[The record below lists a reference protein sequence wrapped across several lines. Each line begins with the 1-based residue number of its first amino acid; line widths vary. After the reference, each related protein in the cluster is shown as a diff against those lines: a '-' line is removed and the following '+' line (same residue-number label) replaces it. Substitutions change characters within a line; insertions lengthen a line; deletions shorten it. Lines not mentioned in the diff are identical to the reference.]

1 MTQEQTATKDF
12 LGIRA
17 KREASGMTLK
27 DVYAVTRISVVNL
40 EAIENGAFEDLPVPT
55 YTKNF
60 IKTYARALG
69 MDSKPILDSYEAY
82 LNSLQTTSLP
92 VQQQAE
98 KENVREEKNMPNQP
112 ERKSPVAGKG
122 PARYKAYLGVAA
134 VLGIAAVAGIFVYQQ
149 QQAPPL
155 VTGMESSTDQPAG
168 QVAVSTP
175 VTEPA
180 TQAVA
185 PATAL
190 PAPSV
195 QTTPS
200 GVVQPVVT
208 EVNKQVPAQPG
219 MPQQRDAAP
228 MEKKQTIAA
237 VEGDDVLVIRATEET
252 WLRIKIDQNPP
263 FQVLLKP
270 GEVIQRKG
278 SAVGMDIGNAGGI
291 KVQFKGK
298 VVENIGKSGEVVH
311 LQLP

>member
-82 LNSLQTTSLP
+82 LNSLQMTPLP
-92 VQQQAE
+92 AQQQAE
-98 KENVREEKNMPNQP
+98 KDNVREEENKPNQP

-122 PARYKAYLGVAA
+122 SVRYKAYIGVAA
-134 VLGIAAVAGIFVYQQ
+134 VLGIAAAAGIFVYQQ

-175 VTEPA
+175 ATEPA

-200 GVVQPVVT
+200 GVVQPEGVVCT
-208 EVNKQVPAQPG
+208 E
-219 MPQQRDAAP
+219 
-228 MEKKQTIAA
+228 
-237 VEGDDVLVIRATEET
+237 
-252 WLRIKIDQNPP
+252 
-263 FQVLLKP
+263 
-270 GEVIQRKG
+270 
-278 SAVGMDIGNAGGI
+278 
-291 KVQFKGK
+291 
-298 VVENIGKSGEVVH
+298 
-311 LQLP
+311 

>member
-1 MTQEQTATKDF
+1 MTQEQPATKYF

-17 KREASGMTLK
+17 KREALGMTLK

-40 EAIENGAFEDLPVPT
+40 EAIENGAFQDLPVPT
-55 YTKNF
+55 YTRNF

-69 MDSKPILDSYEAY
+69 MDSNPILDSYEAY
-82 LNSLQTTSLP
+82 LTSLQTPPLP
-92 VQQQAE
+92 AQQRAE
-98 KENVREEKNMPNQP
+98 KENAREEENKPNQP
-112 ERKSPVAGKG
+112 ERKSPVAGKR

-134 VLGIAAVAGIFVYQQ
+134 VLGIAAVAGIFIYQQ

-155 VTGMESSTDQPAG
+155 VTGMESSTDLPAG
-168 QVAVSTP
+168 QVAFSTP
-175 VTEPA
+175 ATEPA

-200 GVVQPVVT
+200 GAVQPVVT
-208 EVNKQVPAQPG
+208 EANKQVPVQPG
-219 MPQQRDAAP
+219 VPQQRDAAP
-228 MEKKQTIAA
+228 AEKKQTIGA

-278 SAVGMDIGNAGGI
+278 SAVEMDIGNAGGI

-298 VVENIGKSGEVVH
+298 VIENIGKSGEVVH

>member
-1 MTQEQTATKDF
+1 MTQEQPATKYF

-17 KREASGMTLK
+17 KREALGTTLK

-40 EAIENGAFEDLPVPT
+40 EAIENGAFQDLPVPT
-55 YTKNF
+55 YTRNF

-82 LNSLQTTSLP
+82 LTSLQTPPLP
-92 VQQQAE
+92 AQQRAE
-98 KENVREEKNMPNQP
+98 KENAREEENKPNQP
-112 ERKSPVAGKG
+112 ERKSPVAGKR

-134 VLGIAAVAGIFVYQQ
+134 VLGIAAVAGIFIYQQ

-155 VTGMESSTDQPAG
+155 VTGMGSSTDQPAG
-168 QVAVSTP
+168 QVAFRTP
-175 VTEPA
+175 ATEPA

-200 GVVQPVVT
+200 GAVQPVVT
-208 EVNKQVPAQPG
+208 EANKQVPVQPG
-219 MPQQRDAAP
+219 VPQQRDAAP
-228 MEKKQTIAA
+228 AEKKQTIGA

-278 SAVGMDIGNAGGI
+278 SAVEMDIGNAGGI

-298 VVENIGKSGEVVH
+298 VIENIGKSGEVVH